1 MLDRLHSSIYRLNV
15 IVNVIRNLGHKV
27 NDEDFSH

>member
-1 MLDRLHSSIYRLNV
+1 MLDRFHRLIV

-27 NDEDFSH
+27 DDEYFSH